1 MGLFDFVKSGVQEM
15 MVARP
20 DDKKSLVVYKHP
32 NQNVVLASQLTVDS
46 DEVAVFF
53 KDGVVVGVLPPGRH
67 TLHTQNI
74 PFLNRLVVSMT
85 GGNVLISEIFFVK
98 TAPIRGLPFGAPIGE
113 MIDPLTGE
121 QVTPRIFGEFSVVV
135 TDPATFIISYSGQAR
150 AGDNDEV
157 FDWVKGLFVNGVKTT
172 LGELCEVEQRSLLQV
187 VSLTQKI
194 SEAFVT
200 RAPDL
205 NDIGV
210 RVLQMGRFEINF
222 SESDRARLVA
232 ANAEIAKAT
241 RGVKVAQATAAARQ
255 FELDQRFAQDSRYV
269 KDLAGNFQTYAAGSA
284 LIASG
289 EGMREHGGGAGG
301 GLAAAGMQLAVGA
314 NMAGVMA
321 GAFAGG
327 TPGAVGAAIPKVSAG
342 GAFIACGGCSA
353 QQPAGTKFC
362 AECGLKVAEAPSSC
376 VGCGASLAPGA
387 KFCANCGTKAG
398 G

>member
-1 MGLFDFVKSGVQEM
+1 MGLFDFVKNGVQEM

-74 PFLNRLVVSMT
+74 PFLNRLVTSMT

-98 TAPIRGLPFGAPIGE
+98 TTPVRGLPFGAPIGE

-121 QVTPRIFGEFSVVV
+121 QVTPRIFGEFSVVI
-135 TDPATFIISYSGQAR
+135 TDPATFIVQYSGQAK
-150 AGDNDEV
+150 AGGNDEV
-157 FDWVKGLFVNGVKTT
+157 FDWVKGLFINGVKTT
-172 LGELCEVEQRSLLQV
+172 LGEICEVEQRSLLQV

-194 SEAFVT
+194 ADAFIT

-222 SESDRARLVA
+222 NEHDRQRLVE
-232 ANAEIAKAT
+232 ANAEIAKAQ
-241 RGVKVAQATAAARQ
+241 RSVKVAQAAAAARQ

-269 KDLAGNFQTYAAGSA
+269 KDLAGNFTNYAAGSA
-284 LIASG
+284 MMGAG
-289 EGMREHGGGAGG
+289 EGMRTHGSDGGGIAGVG
-301 GLAAAGMQLAVGA
+301 AQMAVGVG
-314 NMAGVMA
+314 MAGVMA
-321 GAFAGG
+321 NAFSGGGIGA
-327 TPGAVGAAIPKVSAG
+327 PVPVAVPQVSPG
-342 GAFIACGGCSA
+342 GAMIACGNCGA
-353 QQPAGTKFC
+353 KQAADTKFC
-362 AECGLKVAEAPSSC
+362 AECGTRVAQAPAPC
-376 VGCGASLAPGA
+376 VSCGATLAPGA
-387 KFCANCGTKAG
+387 KFCANCGTKVG